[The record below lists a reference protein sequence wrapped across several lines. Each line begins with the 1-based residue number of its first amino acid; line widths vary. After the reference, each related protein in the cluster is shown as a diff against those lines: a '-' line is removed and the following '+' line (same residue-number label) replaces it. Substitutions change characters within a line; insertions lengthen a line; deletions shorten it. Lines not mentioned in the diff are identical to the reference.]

1 VPRRHSAPSAG
12 ASNLGEEDEEEIYSQ
27 PVVPFV
33 AMIFDDLEV
42 AKQVYNDYAWKV
54 RFGTCI
60 GNNKYSTSRGVP
72 KDTIITRVFERVHT
86 GKPAGESKN
95 AAAKSKE
102 AAAKGKEVVVD
113 MSNIGV

>member
-1 VPRRHSAPSAG
+1 VKK
-12 ASNLGEEDEEEIYSQ
+12 LGKKYVHG

-42 AKQVYNDYAWKV
+42 AKQVYNAWKF
-54 RFGTCI
+54 RFGACI
-60 GNNKYSTSRGVP
+60 GNNKNNSTSRGVP